1 MIKKEEIRL
10 FEQKYQELRNTYRYL
25 VNANVKLV
33 DENKELKRRIEESI
47 NMLLS
52 NENKAS
58 IEVILNNVSKA
69 IKILEG
75 RIEYEYEEEKDKY
88 MAHY

>member
-10 FEQKYQELRNTYRYL
+10 LEQKYQELRNTYRYL

-47 NMLLS
+47 NILLS
-52 NENKAS
+52 NENKAN
-58 IEVILNNVSKA
+58 IEVILNDVAKA

-75 RIEYEYEEEKDKY
+75 SVEYEDEEEKDEY